1 MNLADALLAGRL
13 HDGAAE
19 VLEAAAQAWAPPERL
34 TVSQWADRYRVL
46 TGKAVAEPGPWRTSR
61 TPYLREIMDAL
72 SAHSAATDVVFMA
85 ASQVGKSEVGNN
97 WVGYVIDYAPGPM
110 LMVEPTVEMAE
121 KYSKQRIAPMI
132 DMSERLA
139 SKIAPARKRDSGNTT
154 TLKDFPGGLLAMV
167 GANSAS
173 GLASMPIRYLNLDEV
188 DRYPDDVDDE
198 GSPIKLA
205 EQRTITYRRRAKRY
219 KASTPG
225 RAETSIIAREYESGS
240 RAQYWVPCPHCG
252 GLQVLHR
259 RHLQWQKEIDP
270 ATGKKVHRVDTAV
283 YVCQVHGCII
293 EEHHKPWM
301 LEEIPGDLTRAHWRH
316 RDESKAKLSYHVNA
330 LYAPIGLGRSW
341 PEIAAEWI
349 EVSLDPAKL
358 QTFVNL
364 IDGEAYEDH
373 SERLKGETLK
383 LRAEAFGAREV
394 PPGYL
399 LLTLGVDTQD
409 DRIEAKLVGWGEH
422 ERSAVLDYV
431 VFEGDPIIPEGQPG
445 SPWTLLTAYRRRPVR
460 NAFGVDLQV
469 AMSAIDSGGHRTAAV
484 YQYVRMHRHD
494 RTIATKGSSLA
505 AQPVL
510 GRPSKKEAKNSRG
523 DLAKYGVSPWPVGT
537 DTAKDAIYARLEAD
551 GEVADPT
558 ARAIRFCNGLGD
570 LYYEGLVSEVR
581 DTRTGRYVKV
591 FARNEPLD
599 CFVGAMAAA
608 YHPAV
613 RVHRLSA
620 ADWDHLRRMHEPR
633 SGDLFADASLNTSA
647 HGVVPSPGASPQ
659 DLGPQ
664 QFPAATAGEGSGH
677 LQQPVVQAP
686 EGPPQSGGE
695 GWTPGDWSKD

>member
-1 MNLADALLAGRL
+1 VNLADSLLAVRL
-13 HDGAAE
+13 HNGAAE
-19 VLEAAAQAWAPPERL
+19 VIQSAAQAWAPPERL

-46 TGKAVAEPGPWRTSR
+46 TGKAAAEPGPWRTSR

-132 DMSERLA
+132 DMSERLTA
-139 SKIAPARKRDSGNTT
+139 KIAPARKRDSGNTT

-188 DRYPDDVDDE
+188 DRYPEDVDDE

-259 RHLQWQKEIDP
+259 RHLQWIKETDP

-283 YVCQVHGCII
+283 YVCQVSGCVI

-301 LEEIPGDLTRAHWRH
+301 LEEVEGDLTRAHWRH
-316 RDESKAKLSYHVNA
+316 RDEASPKRSYHVNA

-341 PEIAAEWI
+341 PEIAHEWI
-349 EVSLDPAKL
+349 EASHDPAKL
-358 QTFVNL
+358 QTFINL

-373 SERLKGETLK
+373 SERLKGEHLK

-399 LLTLGVDTQD
+399 LLTIGVDTQD
-409 DRIEAKLVGWGEH
+409 DRIEAKLVAWGEH
-422 ERSAVLDYV
+422 ERSVVLDYV
-431 VFEGDPIIPEGQPG
+431 VFDGDPIIPEGQPG
-445 SPWTLLTAYRRRPVR
+445 SPWDALTAYRRKPVR
-460 NAFGVDLQV
+460 NAFGVDLQ
-469 AMSAIDSGGHRTAAV
+469 AALAAIDSGGHRTAAV

-494 RTIATKGSSLA
+494 RVIATKGSSLA

-510 GRPSKKEAKNSRG
+510 GRPNKKEAKNSKG
-523 DLAKYGVSPWPVGT
+523 ELAKYGVAPWMVGT
-537 DTAKDAIYARLEAD
+537 DTAKDAIYARLESD
-551 GEVADPT
+551 GEIADPA
-558 ARAIRFCNGLGD
+558 ARAIRFCEGLGD
-570 LYYEGLVSEVR
+570 LYYEGLASEVR
-581 DTRTGRYVKV
+581 DTRSGRYVKV

-599 CFVGAMAAA
+599 CFVGALAAA

-620 ADWDHLRRMHEPR
+620 ADWDYLRRMHEPAV
-633 SGDLFADASLNTSA
+633 GDLFADVSATTREREVSGAPAPSSPAGLATARPASSIAAPAVHTSA
-647 HGVVPSPGASPQ
+647 PVSVTPAGWVP
-659 DLGPQ
+659 DR
-664 QFPAATAGEGSGH
+664 AGW
-677 LQQPVVQAP
+677 L
-686 EGPPQSGGE
+686 
-695 GWTPGDWSKD
+695 D

>member
-1 MNLADALLAGRL
+1 VNLADVPLQSVEL

-19 VLEAAAQAWAPPERL
+19 LLRAAAQAWAPPERL
-34 TVSQWADRYRVL
+34 TVSQWADRHRVL
-46 TGKAVAEPGPWRTSR
+46 TGKAAAEPGPWRTSR
-61 TPYLREIMDAL
+61 TPYLREIMDVL
-72 SAHSAATDVVFMA
+72 SASSSVTDVVFMA

-97 WVGYVIDYAPGPM
+97 WVGYVIDYAPGPL

-132 DMSERLA
+132 EMSDRLSA
-139 SKIAPARKRDSGNTT
+139 KISPSRKRDSGNTT
-154 TLKDFPGGLLAMV
+154 TLKDFPGGMLAMV

-173 GLASMPIRYLNLDEV
+173 GLASMPIRYLVLDEV

-205 EQRTITYRRRAKRY
+205 EQRTITFKRRAKRY

-225 RAETSIIAREYESGS
+225 RADTSLIAGEYESGS

-270 ATGKKVHRVDTAV
+270 ATGKKQHRVDTTV
-283 YVCQVHGCII
+283 YVCQVSGCVIQ
-293 EEHHKPWM
+293 EHHKAWM
-301 LEEIPGDLTRAHWRH
+301 LEEVPGDLSRAHWRH
-316 RDESKAKLSYHVNA
+316 RDPGNAKRSYHISGV
-330 LYAPIGLGRSW
+330 YAPIGLGRSW
-341 PEIAAEWI
+341 AEIAAEWI
-349 EVSLDPAKL
+349 EASLDPAKL
-358 QTFVNL
+358 QTFINL

-373 SERLKGETLK
+373 SERLKGEHLK

-409 DRIEAKLVGWGEH
+409 DRIEAKLVAWSEH
-422 ERSAVLDYV
+422 ERSVVLDYV
-431 VFEGDPIIPEGQPG
+431 VFDGDPIIPEGQPG
-445 SPWTLLTAYRRRPVR
+445 SPWDGLTAYRRKPVR
-460 NAFGVDLQV
+460 NAYGIDLQI
-469 AMSAIDSGGHRTAAV
+469 AMTAIDSGGHRTAAV

-494 RTIATKGSSLA
+494 RVIATKGSSLA

-510 GRPSKKEAKNSRG
+510 GRPNKKEAKNSKG
-523 DLAKYGVSPWPVGT
+523 DLAKYGVSPWMVGT

-551 GEVADPT
+551 GEIADPA
-558 ARAIRFCNGLGD
+558 ARAVRFCDGLGD
-570 LYYEGLVSEVR
+570 LYYEGLASEVR
-581 DTRTGRYVKV
+581 DSRSGRYVKV

-599 CFVGAMAAA
+599 CFVGALAAA
-608 YHPAV
+608 HHPAV

-620 ADWDHLRRMHEPR
+620 ADWDYLRRMHEPAV
-633 SGDLFADASLNTSA
+633 GDLFAGGTAHAQHPASEKA
-647 HGVVPSPGASPQ
+647 
-659 DLGPQ
+659 
-664 QFPAATAGEGSGH
+664 PAAAAPSSQAGVPTGTPASSIAAET
-677 LQQPVVQAP
+677 VQAP
-686 EGPPQSGGE
+686 AVASAGWVPDRSG
-695 GWTPGDWSKD
+695 WLD